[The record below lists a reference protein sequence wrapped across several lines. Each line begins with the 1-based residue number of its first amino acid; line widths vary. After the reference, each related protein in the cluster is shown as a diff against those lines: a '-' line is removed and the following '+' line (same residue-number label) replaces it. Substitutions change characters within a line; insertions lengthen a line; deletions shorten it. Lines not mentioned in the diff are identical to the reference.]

1 MRWGGYDDWQPYVP
15 VAERRAQAQRSAT
28 KLAKRQGRAVA
39 PVELSGRKI
48 TKTFWGQAWCDNL
61 EAYSDFANRLPR
73 GATYVRNGSVVDLV
87 IKPGKVEALVAGS
100 DTYTVAIKIAPLAAA
115 VWKKIK
121 TDCSSSILS
130 LLDLLGGRLS
140 DAVMQRLTRPKD
152 GLFPA
157 PKEIDLSC
165 SCPDYSACC
174 KHIAAVMYG
183 IGHRLDTN
191 PELVFL
197 LRKVDHQELVSQAV
211 TAGNLDRELTGGA
224 AAPGLADEDL
234 GALFGIELE
243 TTSAAAGQAAAKQ
256 LGAKDAGNAK
266 SEATKAGTKT
276 TGTKKAATK
285 KTAATKA
292 APKKLTT
299 ETSGRKSAEAK
310 KAVRVKSVGKGAA
323 TKEAVE
329 ERKRRSK

>member
-1 MRWGGYDDWQPYVP
+1 MRWGGNDDWQPYVP
-15 VAERRAQAQRSAT
+15 VAERRAQALRSAT
-28 KLAKRQGRAVA
+28 RLAKRQGRAVA
-39 PVELSGRKI
+39 PVELAGRKI
-48 TKTFWGQAWCDNL
+48 TTTFWGQAWCDNL

-87 IKPGKVEALVAGS
+87 IKPGKVEALVAGT

-191 PELVFL
+191 PELLFL

-211 TAGNLDRELTGGA
+211 TAGNLDRELTGGGN
-224 AAPGLADEDL
+224 APGLADEDL

-243 TTSAAAGQAAAKQ
+243 TTSAAAGPAAAKKQ
-256 LGAKDAGNAK
+256 
-266 SEATKAGTKT
+266 
-276 TGTKKAATK
+276 
-285 KTAATKA
+285 
-292 APKKLTT
+292 
-299 ETSGRKSAEAK
+299 
-310 KAVRVKSVGKGAA
+310 VRVKSVAKGAA